1 MMRELRRYR
10 LFLTFLLV
18 PLFIVVLIV
27 ILVINTVF
35 ADPGDGEV
43 EVTIETPA
51 AVATAA
57 PPVATDPAPD
67 PQPPTLEPAPQTPAP
82 APTAA
87 PTTIPPIVATPSPAP
102 APAPAPAPTSA
113 CAASVYTVQPGD
125 TLFDIALRFGV
136 TVDAIVNCN
145 GISDPGQIAAGD
157 ELQIPAAGDD
167 PAPAPDTTI
176 VATVS
181 TGGAQLN
188 VRDAPSL
195 SNSQVVTQLADGD
208 AVQLSGQRQLADG
221 VTWYETANG
230 NWLHGDYL
238 TLP

>member
-27 ILVINTVF
+27 VLIVNTVLGGG
-35 ADPGDGEV
+35 ADEV
-43 EVTIETPA
+43 DVTIDTPTPA
-51 AVATAA
+51 ATPAPITTIAPEPEPEPTAPSLATVAPTASPTPTPI
-57 PPVATDPAPD
+57 PPV
-67 PQPPTLEPAPQTPAP
+67 PPTPTTPPP

-87 PTTIPPIVATPSPAP
+87 PAG
-102 APAPAPAPTSA
+102 
-113 CAASVYTVQPGD
+113 VYVVQLGD
-125 TLFDIALRFGV
+125 TLTDIADRLGV
-136 TVDAIVNCN
+136 SVQALADYNNIA
-145 GISDPGQIAAGD
+145 DPGQIFEGQ
-157 ELQIPAAGDD
+157 ELQIPPEGST
-167 PAPAPDTTI
+167 PDETADTVV
-176 VATVS
+176 VATVN

-195 SNSQVVTQLADGD
+195 TNSQVVTQLADGEQ
-208 AVQLSGQRQLADG
+208 VQLSGQTQLVDG

-230 NWLHGDYL
+230 NWLHGDFL